1 MRIDQETVER
11 IKQSADIAE
20 VIGDFISLKK
30 RGANY
35 MACCPF
41 HGEKTPSF
49 NVNPV
54 RQIYKCFGCGAAGDA
69 IKFVMDIEGV
79 GYVEALRYLAQKYNI
94 EIQEQEITNEE
105 FNRQNEK
112 ESLYIVLNFAKE
124 FFNRQLYGEIGAAIG
139 LSYFRERG
147 YDDSTIKK
155 FELGYSPDEWDAFLK
170 EAQAKGH
177 PIELLEKAGLV
188 VRKDGGKS
196 DGYDRF
202 RGRVI
207 FPIHSIAGKVIAF
220 GARILK
226 VDKSKNAPK
235 YLNSPETDV
244 YHKSE
249 VLYGV
254 FQAKNEIRQHD
265 ICYLVEGY
273 TDVIT
278 LHQAG
283 IGNVV
288 ASSGTSL
295 TVEQIRMISRFT
307 KNVTILYDGDNAG
320 IKAALRGLDLVL
332 EEGLNVSVV
341 ALPHGEDPDSYAR
354 KVGGERFKEYIT
366 GNTRDFIS
374 YKTEILL
381 ADTGDDPFKKAALIN
396 DVVQSIT
403 KIPDSI
409 TRQVLYRKTSE
420 LLGIEEQVLITE
432 GNKII
437 RRNADQSA
445 KEIRKNVQ
453 IPPAGPGDVP
463 FFPEVIPTVIPETEK
478 ESDWLDPVTIHEE
491 ECIRLL
497 INYGKHELEPG
508 ISLCHYMLSELSGI
522 EFKVSL
528 YNEIVKIFR
537 TSFSQNEIPDT
548 DFFVQHAD
556 LELKHKAID
565 LVTNRH
571 QVSDLWASKYEIY
584 IPTEL
589 DKLADAA
596 FTNILRIKKG
606 HNDLILKEIS
616 EQLKTV
622 ESEEETDKLLEQF
635 MQHKTIEKAIAD
647 LLGTVISA

>member
-1 MRIDQETVER
+1 MRIDQETVDR
-11 IKQSADIAE
+11 IKQSADIVE
-20 VIGDFISLKK
+20 VISDFISLKK
-30 RGANY
+30 RGVNY

-69 IKFVMDIEGV
+69 IKFVMDIDGI
-79 GYVEALRYLAQKYNI
+79 GYVESLKYLAQKYNI
-94 EIQEQEITNEE
+94 EIQEEEVTNEE
-105 FNRQNEK
+105 FTRQNER

-124 FFNRQLYGEIGAAIG
+124 FFTKQLSGDLGAAIG
-139 LSYFRERG
+139 RSYFRERG
-147 YDDSTIKK
+147 YDDSIIKK

-177 PIELLEKAGLV
+177 PVELLEKAGLI
-188 VRKDGGKS
+188 VRKEGSKS
-196 DGYDRF
+196 EGYDRF

-207 FPIHSIAGKVIAF
+207 FPIHNVAGKVIAF

-226 VDKSKNAPK
+226 TDKAKNAPK

-244 YHKSE
+244 YHKSD

-265 ICYLVEGY
+265 ICFLVEGY

-283 IGNVV
+283 IANVV

-295 TVEQIRMISRFT
+295 TVEQIRLIGRFT
-307 KNVTILYDGDNAG
+307 KNITILYDGDKAG

-341 ALPHGEDPDSYAR
+341 ALPDGEDPDSYAR
-354 KVGGERFKEYIT
+354 KVGGDAFKEYIKEH
-366 GNTRDFIS
+366 TRDFIS

-381 ADTGDDPFKKAALIN
+381 ADIGDDPFKKAALIN

-403 KIPDSI
+403 KIPNSI
-409 TRQVLYRKTSE
+409 TRQVFFRKTSE

-432 GNKII
+432 GNKLL
-437 RRNADQSA
+437 
-445 KEIRKNVQ
+445 RKNAEQPVKEPRRTNNIPDSPQEIPMSPELVQ
-453 IPPAGPGDVP
+453 VADLKP
-463 FFPEVIPTVIPETEK
+463 K
-478 ESDWLDPVTIHEE
+478 EEDEWVDPVSLHEE
-491 ECIRLL
+491 ECVRLL
-497 INYGKHELEPG
+497 VNYGRNELEPG

-522 EFKVSL
+522 EFKVPL
-528 YNEIVKIFR
+528 YREIIEVFR
-537 TSFSQNEIPDT
+537 NHFAKNEIPDT
-548 DFFVQHAD
+548 DYFIQHQD
-556 LELKHKAID
+556 VEMKNKAID
-565 LVTNRH
+565 MVTNRH
-571 QVSDLWASKYEIY
+571 QVSELWTSKYEIY
-584 IPTEL
+584 IPTEE

-606 HNDLILKEIS
+606 HNDLILKGIS
-616 EQLKTV
+616 EQLKTAQN
-622 ESEEETDKLLEQF
+622 EEETDNLLERF
-635 MQHKTIEKAIAD
+635 MHHKAIEKEIAT
-647 LLGTVISA
+647 LLGTVVSA